1 MHFGD
6 SLCSFGLDAGMVLFC
21 LMQCLACLRE
31 RAFEIGGVIR
41 GAARFS
47 LFTPYD
53 AMRYTSFFMGGQ
65 LVACLLVCALKFL
78 CFICGM
84 VQFFGSARDLGMQTA
99 PPRRGRGRHG
109 IRLEVWRFRVLS
121 RLQR

>member
-21 LMQCLACLRE
+21 LMQCFACLRE
-31 RAFEIGGVIR
+31 RAFGIGGVIR

-53 AMRYTSFFMGGQ
+53 AMRYTSFFMVGQ
-65 LVACLLVCALKFL
+65 LVACLPVCALKFL

-84 VQFFGSARDLGMQTA
+84 VQFFGSARDFSVQTFGSA
-99 PPRRGRGRHG
+99 
-109 IRLEVWRFRVLS
+109 
-121 RLQR
+121 

>member
-21 LMQCLACLRE
+21 LMQCFACLRE
-31 RAFEIGGVIR
+31 RAFEIGRVIR
-41 GAARFS
+41 GTIGFG
-47 LFTPYD
+47 LCT
-53 AMRYTSFFMGGQ
+53 MRYTSFFMGGQ

-84 VQFFGSARDLGMQTA
+84 VQFFGSARDLGVQTFGSA
-99 PPRRGRGRHG
+99 
-109 IRLEVWRFRVLS
+109 
-121 RLQR
+121 

>member
-6 SLCSFGLDAGMVLFC
+6 SLCNRGLDVGMMLFC
-21 LMQCLACLRE
+21 LMQFFACLRE

-41 GAARFS
+41 GAVGFG
-47 LFTPYD
+47 LCTPHD

-84 VQFFGSARDLGMQTA
+84 VQFFGSTRDLGMQTFGSA
-99 PPRRGRGRHG
+99 
-109 IRLEVWRFRVLS
+109 
-121 RLQR
+121 

>member
-6 SLCSFGLDAGMVLFC
+6 SLCSFGLDAGIVLFC

-84 VQFFGSARDLGMQTA
+84 VQFFGGARNLCVQTFGSA
-99 PPRRGRGRHG
+99 
-109 IRLEVWRFRVLS
+109 
-121 RLQR
+121 